1 MTALELRTRGTVGTR
16 AWRVRIIQLRDESFA
31 CLTPWHAATF
41 RTRSLGRRR
50 ILDRKADGQ
59 YSQWMPDMLE
69 RFRSAV
75 ADRYTIERELGQGGM
90 AWVYLAHDLKHRR
103 PVAIK
108 VLRPELGEVIGADR
122 FTREI
127 EIAAK
132 LTHPHIL
139 PLHDSGEAAGLLY
152 YVMPF
157 IEGES
162 LRDRLEREIQL
173 PVDDALRITREVADA
188 LAYAHSCGV
197 VHRDVKPENI
207 LLKSGHAY
215 VADFGIAR
223 AVSVAAGD
231 RLTQTGLSVGT
242 PAYMSPE
249 QVEGAPHLDGRSDL
263 YSLACMLYESLA
275 GETPFRGPNAQAI
288 FARRMTN
295 PVPSL
300 RAVRQQVPEHV
311 EHAITRALALTPADR
326 FTTTAQ
332 FADALSAASAPAV
345 SSGSIARPV
354 SSGNRAR
361 VRLTGAVAAG
371 AVVILAAAI
380 LIAKRSSTNRVPLS
394 AAKVA
399 VLPFAVR
406 SGGSFA
412 YLAEGMVD
420 LLSRDLDGAGDLR
433 AVDPG
438 TILTAVSH
446 ARSDGLLDVRQGRA
460 VARQV
465 GAGLYVLGSVN
476 AAGPQLRLQASLYD
490 ASSSSDSAQATA
502 SVEGDSTQLFE
513 LVDNLSR
520 QLMVKRGSGLASR
533 LGETAAITTRSLSAL
548 KAYLDGE
555 RRLRAASLEVPKLD
569 SAISMFQQ
577 AVRED
582 SLFALAH
589 YRMAVAAGWANR
601 HGLST
606 VAASRA
612 LTLSDRLN
620 ARDRRLLAAYVDFR
634 RGAANDAERQ
644 YRAILQDYP
653 DDMEA
658 RFQLADVLYNY
669 NPLRGRPRGEAR
681 EPFNDVLAVDPG
693 FL

>member
-1 MTALELRTRGTVGTR
+1 
-16 AWRVRIIQLRDESFA
+16 
-31 CLTPWHAATF
+31 
-41 RTRSLGRRR
+41 
-50 ILDRKADGQ
+50 
-59 YSQWMPDMLE
+59 MLE

-108 VLRPELGEVIGADR
+108 VLRQELGEVIGADR
-122 FTREI
+122 FMREI

-152 YVMPF
+152 YVMPY

-162 LRDRLEREIQL
+162 LRDRLQREVQL
-173 PVDDALRITREVADA
+173 PVGDALKISREVADA

-223 AVSVAAGD
+223 AVSVAGGD

-242 PAYMSPE
+242 PSYMSPE
-249 QVEGAPHLDGRSDL
+249 QVEGAAHIDGRSDL
-263 YSLACMLYESLA
+263 YSLACVLYESLA
-275 GETPFRGPNAQAI
+275 GETPFTGPNAQAI

-326 FTTTAQ
+326 FTTMSQ
-332 FADALSAASAPAV
+332 FADALSGAASAL
-345 SSGSIARPV
+345 PV

-380 LIAKRSSTNRVPLS
+380 LIAKRPSTNSLPVS
-394 AAKVA
+394 ASKVA

-446 ARSDGLLDVRQGRA
+446 AGDDLLDVRRGRA

-465 GAGLYVLGSVN
+465 GAGLYVLGSVTSV
-476 AAGPQLRLQASLYD
+476 GPQLRLQAALYD
-490 ASSSSDSAQATA
+490 ASSGSDSAQAQA

-520 QLMVKRGSGLASR
+520 QLMVKRGSGFASR

-569 SAISMFQQ
+569 SAIALFQQ
-577 AVRED
+577 AVGED

-589 YRMAVAAGWANR
+589 YRMAVAAGWAD
-601 HGLST
+601 HHALST
-606 VAASRA
+606 AAAARA

-681 EPFNDVLAVDPG
+681 EPFNDVLALDPG

>member
-1 MTALELRTRGTVGTR
+1 M
-16 AWRVRIIQLRDESFA
+16 
-31 CLTPWHAATF
+31 
-41 RTRSLGRRR
+41 
-50 ILDRKADGQ
+50 
-59 YSQWMPDMLE
+59 MPGMLE

-75 ADRYTIERELGQGGM
+75 ADRYAIERELGQGGM
-90 AWVYLAHDLKHRR
+90 AWVYLAQDLKHRR

-108 VLRPELGEVIGADR
+108 VLRPELGEVIGAER

-162 LRDRLEREIQL
+162 LRDRLQREVQL
-173 PVDDALRITREVADA
+173 PVDDAVKIIREVADA

-207 LLKSGHAY
+207 LLKSGHAF

-223 AVSVAAGD
+223 AISVAGGD
-231 RLTQTGLSVGT
+231 KLTQTGLSLGT

-249 QVEGAPHLDGRSDL
+249 QVEGAAYIDGRSDL
-263 YSLACMLYESLA
+263 YSLACVLYESLA

-288 FARRMTN
+288 FTRRMTN

-311 EHAITRALALTPADR
+311 EYAITRALALTPADR
-326 FTTTAQ
+326 FNTTSQ
-332 FADALSAASAPAV
+332 FADALSGVA
-345 SSGSIARPV
+345 PV
-354 SSGNRAR
+354 SSVPSGARAR
-361 VRLTGAVAAG
+361 GRLTGALVAS
-371 AVVILAAAI
+371 AVVILAVAVFV
-380 LIAKRSSTNRVPLS
+380 AKRNSTSTVPLS

-420 LLSRDLDGAGDLR
+420 LLSRDLDRAGDLR

-446 ARSDGLLDVRQGRA
+446 AGSDGLLDVRRGRT

-476 AAGPQLRLQASLYD
+476 SAGPVVRLQAALYD
-490 ASSSSDSAQATA
+490 ASSVTDSAQASA

-520 QLMVKRGSGLASR
+520 QLMVKRGSGIASR
-533 LGETAAITTRSLSAL
+533 LGETAAITTRSLTAL

-569 SAISMFQQ
+569 SAITMFQQ
-577 AVRED
+577 AVGED

-606 VAASRA
+606 ASASRA

-669 NPLRGRPRGEAR
+669 NPIRGRPRGEAR

>member
-1 MTALELRTRGTVGTR
+1 
-16 AWRVRIIQLRDESFA
+16 
-31 CLTPWHAATF
+31 
-41 RTRSLGRRR
+41 
-50 ILDRKADGQ
+50 
-59 YSQWMPDMLE
+59 MLE

-173 PVDDALRITREVADA
+173 PVDDALKITREVADA
-188 LAYAHSCGV
+188 LAFAHSCGV

-249 QVEGAPHLDGRSDL
+249 QVEGASHIDGRSDL
-263 YSLACMLYESLA
+263 YSLACVLYESLT
-275 GETPFRGPNAQAI
+275 GETPFTGPNAQVI

-311 EHAITRALALTPADR
+311 EHAITRALALMPADR
-326 FTTTAQ
+326 FTTTSQ
-332 FADALSAASAPAV
+332 FADALSAASAPPV
-345 SSGSIARPV
+345 SSGGITAL

-361 VRLTGAVAAG
+361 VRLTGAVVAG
-371 AVVILAAAI
+371 AVLILAAAI
-380 LIAKRSSTNRVPLS
+380 LIAKRPSTNSVPLS

-438 TILTAVSH
+438 TILTAFSH
-446 ARSDGLLDVRQGRA
+446 AGSDDLLDVRRGRT

-476 AAGPQLRLQASLYD
+476 SVGPQLRLQAALYD
-490 ASSSSDSAQATA
+490 ASSGSDSAQAQA

-520 QLMVKRGSGLASR
+520 QLMVKRGSGFGSR

-577 AVRED
+577 ALSED
-582 SLFALAH
+582 SLFALAY

-606 VAASRA
+606 AAASRA

-620 ARDRRLLAAYVDFR
+620 ARDRRLLAAYVEFR
-634 RGAANDAERQ
+634 RGAADAAERQ

-658 RFQLADVLYNY
+658 RFQLADLLYNY

>member
-1 MTALELRTRGTVGTR
+1 M
-16 AWRVRIIQLRDESFA
+16 
-31 CLTPWHAATF
+31 
-41 RTRSLGRRR
+41 
-50 ILDRKADGQ
+50 ADV
-59 YSQWMPDMLE
+59 LE

-90 AWVYLAHDLKHRR
+90 AWVYLAQDLKHRR

-108 VLRPELGEVIGADR
+108 VLRPELGEAIGADR
-122 FTREI
+122 FVREI
-127 EIAAK
+127 ETAAK

-162 LRDRLEREIQL
+162 LRDRLQREIQL
-173 PVDDALRITREVADA
+173 PLDEALKITCEVADA

-207 LLKSGHAY
+207 LLKSGHAF

-223 AVSVAAGD
+223 AISVAGGD
-231 RLTQTGLSVGT
+231 RLTYTGLSVGT

-249 QVEGAPHLDGRSDL
+249 QVEGAAHIDGRSDL
-263 YSLACMLYESLA
+263 YSLASVLYESLA
-275 GETPFRGPNAQAI
+275 GETPFHGPNAQAI
-288 FARRMTN
+288 FVRRMTN
-295 PVPSL
+295 PVPSV
-300 RAVRQQVPEHV
+300 RAARPQVPEHV
-311 EHAITRALALTPADR
+311 EHAIARALAPTPADR
-326 FTTTAQ
+326 FTTTSQ
-332 FADALSAASAPAV
+332 FADALSGAAATSPVAA
-345 SSGSIARPV
+345 GS
-354 SSGNRAR
+354 RAR
-361 VRLTGAVAAG
+361 LRLTGAVAAG
-371 AVVILAAAI
+371 VVLILAAAI
-380 LIAKRSSTNRVPLS
+380 FVAKRISTNDLPMS

-399 VLPFAVR
+399 VLPFTVR

-420 LLSRDLDGAGDLR
+420 LLSRDLDGAGDLH

-446 ARSDGLLDVRQGRA
+446 AGSNDLLDVRRGRR

-476 AAGPQLRLQASLYD
+476 SVGPQVRLQAALYD
-490 ASSSSDSAQATA
+490 ASSGSDSAQALA
-502 SVEGDSTQLFE
+502 SVEGDSTRLFD
-513 LVDNLSR
+513 LVDKLSR

-548 KAYLDGE
+548 KSYLDGE

-569 SAISMFQQ
+569 SAIALFQQ
-577 AVRED
+577 AVGED

-589 YRMAVAAGWANR
+589 YRMAVAAGWAD
-601 HGLST
+601 HHALSSA
-606 VAASRA
+606 AASRA

-653 DDMEA
+653 DDIEA

-681 EPFNDVLAVDPG
+681 EPFNEVLAVDPG

>member
-1 MTALELRTRGTVGTR
+1 MA
-16 AWRVRIIQLRDESFA
+16 
-31 CLTPWHAATF
+31 
-41 RTRSLGRRR
+41 
-50 ILDRKADGQ
+50 
-59 YSQWMPDMLE
+59 DMLE

-75 ADRYTIERELGQGGM
+75 SDRYTIERELGHGGM
-90 AWVYLAHDLKHRR
+90 AWVYLANDRKHGR

-108 VLRPELGEVIGADR
+108 VLLPELAEAIGADR
-122 FTREI
+122 FMREI
-127 EIAAK
+127 EIAAR

-139 PLHDSGEAAGLLY
+139 PLHDSGAANGLLY

-162 LRDRLEREIQL
+162 LRDRLQREIQL
-173 PVDDALRITREVADA
+173 PLDDAVRIAREVADA
-188 LAYAHSCGV
+188 LDYAHSCGV

-207 LLKSGHAY
+207 LLKGRHAF

-223 AVSVAAGD
+223 AILVAGAD

-249 QVEGAPHLDGRSDL
+249 QVQGAASVDGRSDM
-263 YSLACMLYESLA
+263 YSLACVLYESLA

-300 RAVRQQVPEHV
+300 RTVRQVPEHV

-326 FTTTAQ
+326 FTTASQ
-332 FADALSAASAPAV
+332 FAEALGGAV
-345 SSGSIARPV
+345 SSQPV
-354 SSGNRAR
+354 PAGRRSR
-361 VRLTGAVAAG
+361 VRLTVAVTAGAALALAVAAVLMNRT
-371 AVVILAAAI
+371 A
-380 LIAKRSSTNRVPLS
+380 TNSGPIS
-394 AAKVA
+394 AARVA

-420 LLSRDLDGAGDLR
+420 LMSRDLDGAGDLR
-433 AVDPG
+433 TVDPG
-438 TILTAVSH
+438 TILTATSH
-446 ARSDGLLDVRQGRA
+446 VGGDELLDVRRGRA
-460 VARQV
+460 VARRV
-465 GAGLYVLGSVN
+465 GAGSFVLGSVN
-476 AAGPQLRLQASLYD
+476 AVGPQVRLQAALYD
-490 ASSSSDSAQATA
+490 AANGSDSAQAKGL
-502 SVEGDSTQLFE
+502 VEGDSTELFA
-513 LVDNLSR
+513 LVDRLSR
-520 QLMVKRGSGLASR
+520 QLMVRRGSGIASR
-533 LGETAAITTRSLSAL
+533 LGETAAITTSSLVAL

-569 SAISMFQQ
+569 SAIAVFQQ
-577 AVRED
+577 AVSED

-601 HGLST
+601 HSLSS
-606 VAASRA
+606 AAAARA
-612 LTLSDRLN
+612 FTLSDRLN

-634 RGAANDAERQ
+634 RGAADDAERQ

-669 NPLRGRPRGEAR
+669 NPIRGRPRGEAR
-681 EPFNDVLAVDPG
+681 EPFNEVLAVDPG

>member
-1 MTALELRTRGTVGTR
+1 
-16 AWRVRIIQLRDESFA
+16 
-31 CLTPWHAATF
+31 
-41 RTRSLGRRR
+41 
-50 ILDRKADGQ
+50 
-59 YSQWMPDMLE
+59 MLE

-75 ADRYTIERELGQGGM
+75 ADRYAIDRELGQGGM
-90 AWVYLAHDLKHRR
+90 AWVYLAQDLKHHR

-108 VLRPELGEVIGADR
+108 VLRPELGEAIGADR
-122 FTREI
+122 FMREI
-127 EIAAK
+127 ETAAK

-162 LRDRLEREIQL
+162 LRDRLQRETQL
-173 PVDDALRITREVADA
+173 PLDDALKITREVADA

-207 LLKSGHAY
+207 LLKSGHAF

-223 AVSVAAGD
+223 AISVAGGD
-231 RLTQTGLSVGT
+231 RLTQTGLNVGT

-249 QVEGAPHLDGRSDL
+249 QVEGAAHIDGRSDL
-263 YSLACMLYESLA
+263 YSLACLLYESLA
-275 GETPFRGPNAQAI
+275 GETPFHGPNAQAI
-288 FARRMTN
+288 FARRMTK

-300 RAVRQQVPEHV
+300 REVRQQVPEHV
-311 EHAITRALALTPADR
+311 ERAITRALAITPADR
-326 FTTTAQ
+326 FTTTSQ
-332 FADALSAASAPAV
+332 FAEALAGAASTPQPV
-345 SSGSIARPV
+345 PPGRRPH
-354 SSGNRAR
+354 
-361 VRLTGAVAAG
+361 VRLTLAVAAG
-371 AVVILAAAI
+371 AALTLAVAVVLVQRAA
-380 LIAKRSSTNRVPLS
+380 TNNGPIS
-394 AAKVA
+394 AARVA
-399 VLPFAVR
+399 VLPFTVR

-420 LLSRDLDGAGDLR
+420 LMSRDLDGAGDLR

-446 ARSDGLLDVRQGRA
+446 AGSDDMLDVRRGRT

-476 AAGPQLRLQASLYD
+476 SVGPQVRLQAALYD
-490 ASSSSDSAQATA
+490 ASSNSDSAQAVA
-502 SVEGDSTQLFE
+502 SVDGDSTQLFD
-513 LVDNLSR
+513 LVDRLSR
-520 QLMVKRGSGLASR
+520 QLMVRRGSGIASR
-533 LGETAAITTRSLSAL
+533 LGETAAITTGSLVAL

-569 SAISMFQQ
+569 SAIAMFQQ
-577 AVRED
+577 AVGED

-601 HGLST
+601 HALST
-606 VAASRA
+606 AAASRA

-669 NPLRGRPRGEAR
+669 NPIRGRPRGEAR
-681 EPFNDVLAVDPG
+681 EPFNEVLAVDPG

>member
-1 MTALELRTRGTVGTR
+1 
-16 AWRVRIIQLRDESFA
+16 
-31 CLTPWHAATF
+31 
-41 RTRSLGRRR
+41 
-50 ILDRKADGQ
+50 
-59 YSQWMPDMLE
+59 MLE

-173 PVDDALRITREVADA
+173 PVDDALKITNEVADA

-249 QVEGAPHLDGRSDL
+249 QVEGASHIDGRSDL
-263 YSLACMLYESLA
+263 YSLACVLYESLT
-275 GETPFRGPNAQAI
+275 GETPFTGPNAQVI

-311 EHAITRALALTPADR
+311 EHAITRALALMPADR
-326 FTTTAQ
+326 FTTTSQ
-332 FADALSAASAPAV
+332 FADALSAASAPPV
-345 SSGSIARPV
+345 SSGGITAL

-361 VRLTGAVAAG
+361 VRLTGAVVAG

-380 LIAKRSSTNRVPLS
+380 FIAKRPSTNSVPLS

-446 ARSDGLLDVRQGRA
+446 AGSDDLLDVRRGRA
-460 VARQV
+460 VAHQV

-476 AAGPQLRLQASLYD
+476 SVGPQLRLQAALYD
-490 ASSSSDSAQATA
+490 ASSGSDSAQAQA

-520 QLMVKRGSGLASR
+520 QLMVKRGSGFASR

-577 AVRED
+577 AVSED

-606 VAASRA
+606 AAASRA
-612 LTLSDRLN
+612 RTLSDRLN
-620 ARDRRLLAAYVDFR
+620 ARDRRLLAAYVEFR
-634 RGAANDAERQ
+634 RGAAVDAERQ

-658 RFQLADVLYNY
+658 RFQLADLLYNY

-681 EPFNDVLAVDPG
+681 EPFNDVLALDPG

>member
-1 MTALELRTRGTVGTR
+1 
-16 AWRVRIIQLRDESFA
+16 
-31 CLTPWHAATF
+31 
-41 RTRSLGRRR
+41 
-50 ILDRKADGQ
+50 
-59 YSQWMPDMLE
+59 MLE

-75 ADRYTIERELGQGGM
+75 ADRYTIERELGHGGM
-90 AWVYLAHDLKHRR
+90 AWVYLGQDLKHRR

-108 VLRPELGEVIGADR
+108 VLRPELGEAIGVDR
-122 FTREI
+122 FMREI
-127 EIAAK
+127 EIAAG

-139 PLHDSGEAAGLLY
+139 PLHDSGEAGGLLF

-173 PVDDALRITREVADA
+173 PLDDALEITREIADA

-207 LLKSGHAY
+207 LLRSGHAFI
-215 VADFGIAR
+215 ADFGIAR
-223 AVSVAAGD
+223 AVSVAGGE

-249 QVEGAPHLDGRSDL
+249 QVEGAAHIDGRSDL
-263 YSLACMLYESLA
+263 YSLACVLYESLA
-275 GETPFRGPNAQAI
+275 GEPPFRGPNVQAI
-288 FARRMTN
+288 FARRLTN

-311 EHAITRALALTPADR
+311 EHAITRALAITAADR

-332 FADALSAASAPAV
+332 FAAALGSAAPV
-345 SSGSIARPV
+345 PPPFFGSR
-354 SSGNRAR
+354 SRL
-361 VRLTGAVAAG
+361 RLTGAVAAG
-371 AVVILAAAI
+371 AVVILVAAVIVAQ
-380 LIAKRSSTNRVPLS
+380 RNSTNS
-394 AAKVA
+394 APVSSARVA

-406 SGGSFA
+406 AGGSFA

-420 LLSRDLDGAGDLR
+420 LLSRDLDGAGDLH

-438 TILTAVSH
+438 TILTAASR
-446 ARSDGLLDVRQGRA
+446 AGSDGLLDVSRGRT

-476 AAGPQLRLQASLYD
+476 SVGPQLRLQAALYD
-490 ASSSSDSAQATA
+490 VSSGSDSAQSRA

-513 LVDNLSR
+513 LVDKLSR
-520 QLMVKRGSGLASR
+520 QLMVQRGSGIGSR
-533 LGETAAITTRSLSAL
+533 LVETAAITTRSLVAL

-569 SAISMFQQ
+569 SAIVMFQQ
-577 AVRED
+577 AVGED

-606 VAASRA
+606 AAASRA
-612 LTLSDRLN
+612 FTLSDRLN

-653 DDMEA
+653 DDLEA

-681 EPFNDVLAVDPG
+681 EPFNDVLALDPG

>member
-1 MTALELRTRGTVGTR
+1 
-16 AWRVRIIQLRDESFA
+16 
-31 CLTPWHAATF
+31 
-41 RTRSLGRRR
+41 
-50 ILDRKADGQ
+50 
-59 YSQWMPDMLE
+59 MPDMLE
-69 RFRSAV
+69 RVRSSV
-75 ADRYTIERELGQGGM
+75 ADRYAIERELGHGGM
-90 AWVYLAHDLKHRR
+90 AWVYLAQDLKHRR

-108 VLRPELGEVIGADR
+108 VLRPELGEAIGTDR

-173 PVDDALRITREVADA
+173 PVDDALKIVREVADA

-207 LLKSGHAY
+207 LLKSGHAF

-223 AVSVAAGD
+223 AVSLAGGD
-231 RLTQTGLSVGT
+231 KLTQTGLSIGT

-249 QVEGAPHLDGRSDL
+249 QVEGAAHVDGRSDL
-263 YSLACMLYESLA
+263 YSLACVLYESLT
-275 GETPFRGPNAQAI
+275 GETPFRGPNAQTI
-288 FARRMTN
+288 IARRMTN

-300 RAVRQQVPEHV
+300 RGVRPQVPEYV
-311 EHAITRALALTPADR
+311 EQAVTRALALTPADR
-326 FTTTAQ
+326 FASTSQ
-332 FADALSAASAPAV
+332 FADALSAAPAASAP
-345 SSGSIARPV
+345 SSRRRTRI
-354 SSGNRAR
+354 
-361 VRLTGAVAAG
+361 RLTGA
-371 AVVILAAAI
+371 LAAAVV
-380 LIAKRSSTNRVPLS
+380 LAAAVFIAKQASTPKLPLS
-394 AAKVA
+394 AARVA

-406 SGGSFA
+406 LGGSFA

-438 TILTAVSH
+438 TILTTLSH
-446 ARSDGLLDVRQGRA
+446 AGSDDQLDVRRGRA

-476 AAGPQLRLQASLYD
+476 SVARQVRLQAALYD
-490 ASSSSDSAQATA
+490 ASSESDSAQALA
-502 SVEGDSTQLFE
+502 AVEGDSTQLFA

-520 QLMVKRGSGLASR
+520 QLMVRRGRGFASR

-569 SAISMFQQ
+569 SAIAMFQQ
-577 AVRED
+577 AVADD

-606 VAASRA
+606 AAASRA
-612 LTLSDRLN
+612 LTLSNRLN

-681 EPFNDVLAVDPG
+681 EPFNEVLAVDPG

>member
-1 MTALELRTRGTVGTR
+1 MH
-16 AWRVRIIQLRDESFA
+16 DESFS
-31 CLTPWHAATF
+31 CLTLRPHPPPFPVVLAC
-41 RTRSLGRRR
+41 RPV
-50 ILDRKADGQ
+50 LDREADAPYFQ
-59 YSQWMPDMLE
+59 CMPDVLE

-90 AWVYLAHDLKHRR
+90 AWVYLAKDLKHRR

-108 VLRPELGEVIGADR
+108 VLRPELGEAIGADR
-122 FTREI
+122 FMLEI
-127 EIAAK
+127 ETAAK

-139 PLHDSGEAAGLLY
+139 PLHDSGQAAGLLY

-162 LRDRLEREIQL
+162 LRDRLQREIQL
-173 PVDDALRITREVADA
+173 PLDDALKITREVADA

-207 LLKSGHAY
+207 LLKSGHAF

-223 AVSVAAGD
+223 AISVAGGD

-249 QVEGAPHLDGRSDL
+249 QVEGAAHIDGRSDL
-263 YSLACMLYESLA
+263 YSLACVLYESLA
-275 GETPFRGPNAQAI
+275 GETPFRGPNAQTI

-311 EHAITRALALTPADR
+311 EYAITRALALTPADR
-326 FTTTAQ
+326 FTTTTQ
-332 FADALSAASAPAV
+332 FAEALSGVSAPLV
-345 SSGSIARPV
+345 SSSSRP
-354 SSGNRAR
+354 RA
-361 VRLTGAVAAG
+361 RLTGAVVVG
-371 AVVILAAAI
+371 AVVALAAAVFV
-380 LIAKRSSTNRVPLS
+380 ATRSSTNLPVS
-394 AAKVA
+394 AARVA

-406 SGGSFA
+406 AGGSFA

-438 TILTAVSH
+438 TILTAASH
-446 ARSDGLLDVRQGRA
+446 AGSEGLLDVRRGRT

-476 AAGPQLRLQASLYD
+476 SVGPQLRLQAALYD
-490 ASSSSDSAQATA
+490 ASSASDSAQATA
-502 SVEGDSTQLFE
+502 SVEGDSAQLFE
-513 LVDNLSR
+513 LVDKLSR
-520 QLMVKRGSGLASR
+520 QLMVKRGRGIASR
-533 LGETAAITTRSLSAL
+533 LAETAAITTRSLVAL

-569 SAISMFQQ
+569 SAIAMFQQ
-577 AVRED
+577 AVAED

-606 VAASRA
+606 AAASRA